1 MLSEWLTYIPMKTE
15 EVKLME
21 SDFTRSPLAHEEECD
36 CCCGCDTFAEKD
48 DYPKDEEGNPIY
60 RPL

>member
-1 MLSEWLTYIPMKTE
+1 
-15 EVKLME
+15 ME
-21 SDFTRSPLAHEEECD
+21 HEPGYTPLAHQEECG
-36 CCCGCDTFAEKD
+36 CCCGCDSFAERE